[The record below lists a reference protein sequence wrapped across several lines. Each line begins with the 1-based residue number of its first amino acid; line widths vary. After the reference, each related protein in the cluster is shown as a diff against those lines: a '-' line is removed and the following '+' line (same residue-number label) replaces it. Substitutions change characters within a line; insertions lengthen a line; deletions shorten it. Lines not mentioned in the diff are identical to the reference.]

1 MNQNLLLYC
10 IVAVVIAF
18 VIARANRSDK
28 LFWYLLIAFGVGAIG
43 AAIVDGTTSKST
55 QVAKVVKANPMLG
68 TSDVVSIQVS
78 PYNTNL
84 NALREDTGTI
94 VPDPIGKVLLYRDN
108 NINLAIAAS
117 KCSGETSTQFTK
129 FHQNPLQCLSISTH
143 HDDCS
148 LQIEQ
153 RKLLI

>member
-1 MNQNLLLYC
+1 MNLSLLLYC
-10 IVAVVIAF
+10 IVAVIAAF

-43 AAIVDGTTSKST
+43 AAIVDGTVSKST
-55 QVAKVVKANPMLG
+55 EIAKVVKTVPMLDKSKVA
-68 TSDVVSIQVS
+68 TIQAS
-78 PYNTNL
+78 LYNTNL
-84 NALREDTGTI
+84 DALHDDAGTL
-94 VPDPIGKVLLYRDN
+94 VPDPTGKVLFYRDN
-108 NINLAIAAS
+108 NTNLAIAAS
-117 KCSGETSTQFTK
+117 KCSGEASTQFTK